1 MQLAPEQGS
10 IGWTRAAIVAASV
23 TGASVVGL
31 VVVPDVIVERLSA
44 SAAPPLRDGAVLLWT
59 VAFFVV
65 AAWAFVR
72 AQHGNRTVEV
82 AEVASGEE
90 VAA

>member
-1 MQLAPEQGS
+1 MQLAPRQEG
-10 IGWTRAAIVAASV
+10 IGWARAAIVAVLV

-31 VVVPDVIVERLSA
+31 VVVPDVIVERMSA
-44 SAAPPLRDGAVLLWT
+44 SATPPLRDGAVLVWT

-72 AQHGNRTVEV
+72 AQHRNHPVGS
-82 AEVASGEE
+82 AEVASDEE